1 MKICNATLHEKK
13 IELKSN
19 EIKIT
24 SANEVMLM
32 QHATHHYYNIKLC
45 SENRNGIK
53 KQQEKT
59 EYGHKKEFTKIK
71 SVASSH

>member
-1 MKICNATLHEKK
+1 MSP
-13 IELKSN
+13 IEG
-19 EIKIT
+19 
-24 SANEVMLM
+24 A
-32 QHATHHYYNIKLC
+32 HHYYNIKLC

-53 KQQEKT
+53 KQQENT